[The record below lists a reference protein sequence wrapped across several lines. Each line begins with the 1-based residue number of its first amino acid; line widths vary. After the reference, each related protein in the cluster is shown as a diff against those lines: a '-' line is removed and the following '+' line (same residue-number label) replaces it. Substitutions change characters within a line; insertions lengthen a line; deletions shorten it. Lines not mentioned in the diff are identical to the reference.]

1 MKLLWRTFSQVAGAG
16 ITKKLQ
22 PGQRGSIGLSL
33 SHQSP
38 LLKIWSQ
45 PLPCLQQA
53 PFLTNTV
60 LSLPLQ
66 KGRCYQITKSLVPP
80 FSSFLRRCPAA
91 STQSGPLLARCLPDM
106 PVAPAAVALCHS
118 SSNCGG
124 RTIRSPQ
131 SASPTPWQV
140 GIMCILWILTQ
151 IRVGKWFNP
160 SLNPGQ
166 TPSLETVQ
174 QHRQI
179 LGSKGEEIKL
189 GWETGGHEERGRN
202 LKCNKGGDDVLPAQP
217 SLTRNQSSVQTLFF
231 PTKKGHFIHRKLAV
245 FEWLTKCKMNVM
257 LNYKV

>member
-1 MKLLWRTFSQVAGAG
+1 MAGAG

-66 KGRCYQITKSLVPP
+66 KERCYQITKSLVPP

-91 STQSGPLLARCLPDM
+91 PTQSGPLLARCLPDM
-106 PVAPAAVALCHS
+106 PVAPAALALCRS

-124 RTIRSPQ
+124 TIRSPQ

-140 GIMCILWILTQ
+140 DNMCILWILTQ
-151 IRVGKWFNP
+151 IRVGKWLNP

-174 QHRQI
+174 QHWQI
-179 LGSKGEEIKL
+179 LGSKEEEIKL

-202 LKCNKGGDDVLPAQP
+202 LKCNKGGDDVLPTQP
-217 SLTRNQSSVQTLFF
+217 WLTRNQSSVQTLFF
-231 PTKKGHFIHRKLAV
+231 SPPRRAISFT
-245 FEWLTKCKMNVM
+245 EN
-257 LNYKV
+257 